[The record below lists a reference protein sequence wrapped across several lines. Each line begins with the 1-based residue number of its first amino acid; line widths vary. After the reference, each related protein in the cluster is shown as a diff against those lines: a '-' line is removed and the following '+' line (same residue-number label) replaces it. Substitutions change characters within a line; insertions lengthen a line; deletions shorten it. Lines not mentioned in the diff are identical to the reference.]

1 MKKYTGFGQHLIK
14 LRKEQGKVQK
24 DVARAISV
32 HRAAYASYEL
42 GRREP
47 CMDTIVKLARYFE
60 VSCDYLLLG
69 ESITNNREDIS
80 VVQKNIPANEPVLE
94 VTIRLKGETKALGQ
108 EELKNIL
115 NLAEIFKVLH
125 YQKDLDRE

>member
-1 MKKYTGFGQHLIK
+1 M
-14 LRKEQGKVQK
+14 QK
-24 DVARAISV
+24 DVARAIGV

-47 CMDTIVKLARYFE
+47 CMDTVIKLADFFS

-69 ESITNNREDIS
+69 ETVTNNRKDIS
-80 VVQKNIPANEPVLE
+80 VVQKQIPSAEPILE
-94 VTIRLKGETKALGQ
+94 VVIRLKGDGKVLGQ
-108 EELKNIL
+108 EELKNIV

-125 YQKDLDRE
+125 YQKELDRG